1 MVRPEIFIVDVSGGP
16 PTRVSNDPAYET
28 ILGWAADGASVYV
41 RSDRGGDFDVWNMPV
56 RGGPATQVTQ
66 GDGLRAQEST
76 DGQFLYYSNDVPQV
90 WRRPLRAGSAEE
102 LVTTFPTGTH
112 WGGEWVVGAR
122 GLYYLNEQVP
132 GSLGIDFLP
141 FGSVSRRAVRVASLL
156 APAARHSSLF
166 ALAPDESWL
175 VWAQEDYR
183 NTDIMM
189 VPQR

>member
-1 MVRPEIFIVDVSGGP
+1 MRPGARIANSL
-16 PTRVSNDPAYET
+16 RRWSCPAHYN
-28 ILGWAADGASVYV
+28 LVLCHA
-41 RSDRGGDFDVWNMPV
+41 
-56 RGGPATQVTQ
+56 
-66 GDGLRAQEST
+66 L
-76 DGQFLYYSNDVPQV
+76 
-90 WRRPLRAGSAEE
+90 AGSRSLACGES
-102 LVTTFPTGTH
+102 LLRRGGTH

-122 GLYYLNEQVP
+122 GLYYLNEQLP

-141 FGSVSRRAVRVASLL
+141 FGSDSRRTVRVAPLL

-189 VPQR
+189 VAQR